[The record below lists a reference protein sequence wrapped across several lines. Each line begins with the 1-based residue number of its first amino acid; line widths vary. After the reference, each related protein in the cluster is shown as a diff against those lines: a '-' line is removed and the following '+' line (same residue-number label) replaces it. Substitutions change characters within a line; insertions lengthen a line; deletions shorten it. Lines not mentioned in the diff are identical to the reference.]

1 MKILNKIGLVLE
13 GGGLRGVF
21 TSGVIDCFLDHDIR
35 FDYVV
40 GVSAGC
46 CNMYQY
52 VAGKRGYFRSCM
64 IQKNPFNSFYGVP
77 QMVTSHK
84 FVDLEK
90 VFEEY
95 TVQYGFSFDD
105 FVSSRINWEAV
116 VSNIETGKAEYMKT
130 DDPQMAKLIGRA
142 SCSMPGLTSPVEID
156 NQFYLDGG
164 ICDSIPAERALNND
178 CDKLV
183 VVLTRKKGNFS
194 TFNEAA
200 KILFRRIYGDHPQF
214 LKALMDRN
222 DLYRDQVALCEELE
236 RNGKAMIIRPT
247 MQEVG
252 RLESNED
259 DLLLS
264 YYHGYTKAKEYLESI
279 NSWK

>member
-1 MKILNKIGLVLE
+1 MSKTGLVLE

-21 TSGVIDCFLDHDIR
+21 TSGVIDCFLDNNIK

-46 CNMYQY
+46 CNLYQY
-52 VAGKRGYFRSCM
+52 VAGNRGYFRSCM
-64 IQKNPFNSFYGVP
+64 VQKNPFNSFYGVP

-84 FVDLEK
+84 FVDLDK
-90 VFEEY
+90 VFDEY
-95 TVQYGFSFDD
+95 AERYGFSYDE
-105 FVSSRINWEAV
+105 FVRNNVEWEAV
-116 VSNIETGKAEYMKT
+116 LSNIDTGKPEYMST
-130 DDPQMAKLIGRA
+130 RDAERSKLIGKA

-156 NQFYLDGG
+156 GKLYLDGG
-164 ICDSIPAERALNND
+164 ICDSIPVERALEKG

-183 VVLTRKKGNFS
+183 IVLTRKKGNFS
-194 TFNEAA
+194 VMNEPT
-200 KILFRRIYGDHPQF
+200 KLLFRRIYGDHPNF
-214 LKALMDRN
+214 LEAVLNRN
-222 DLYRDQVALCEELE
+222 DLYKNQVALSEKLEEE
-236 RNGKAMIIRPT
+236 GKAVIIRPT

-259 DLLLS
+259 ELTLS
-264 YYHGYTKAKEYLESI
+264 YYHGYTKAKEYLDKI